1 MKTNKFHYDYKNKS
15 RNVSNMNSYMFAK
28 TLSMFEYDTLP
39 KTIPVK
45 ELERMLQT
53 NGYVFITEH
62 EGELYAFQGG
72 LGGTPDVYGR
82 PTEIIISNPALGLN
96 KSFNLETDGVLISN
110 DSENMGLV
118 PLFAKYNTLMM
129 ENEISMVMAGYNNRI
144 QKLISASDDRTMSS
158 AERYIEKIV
167 EGDLSVV
174 GDNAMFEGV
183 KVHNSASGTDT
194 TRSMIEYHQ
203 YLKSALFNEIGLAQN
218 FNMKRERLVSAE
230 VDQIKD
236 SVYPL
241 IYDMM
246 GCRLEGITKL
256 NEMYGLEIK
265 VGFGSVWNVLMKE
278 FVDDVVVEETVE
290 VVEDEAEVEAVTG
303 AVAEGGD
310 GVEVE
315 SQVEEVEEPET
326 EVETEAEEEPE
337 AEAEVE
343 VEEEPE
349 TEETEEVEEESE
361 DEEEEKDETN

>member
-15 RNVSNMNSYMFAK
+15 RNVSNMNSYMFTK

-72 LGGTPDVYGR
+72 LGGVPDVYGR

-96 KSFNLETDGVLISN
+96 KTFNLETDGVLISN

-183 KVHNSASGTDT
+183 KVHSSSSGVDT

-203 YLKSALFNEIGLAQN
+203 YLKSALYNEIGLAQN

-246 GCRLEGITKL
+246 GCRLEGIAKL

-278 FVDDVVVEETVE
+278 FVDDVVEDEIEE
-290 VVEDEAEVEAVTG
+290 VVEDEAEVEAAVG
-303 AVAEGGD
+303 VVAEVGD

-326 EVETEAEEEPE
+326 QVEEEPE
-337 AEAEVE
+337 VEETEVEAEAEA
-343 VEEEPE
+343 EEEPE
-349 TEETEEVEEESE
+349 TEETEESEDESE
-361 DEEEEKDETN
+361 EEEEKDETN